1 MKDETFYENLF
12 AAKKELQ
19 HLKLTKDNKVQ
30 FKQTK
35 YSFFDINQLLE
46 VVEPILFKHGMM
58 VLQPIEEDCVVTK
71 IIDDK
76 GFGIAS
82 AMKMIMLGDPQK
94 MGSQITYFRR
104 YTLQSLL
111 SLQSEDDDGQKA
123 VKQVV
128 QDSKPNLN
136 VYRPNTEVPT
146 PQWNNI
152 LEGIK
157 KGTVKS
163 VDDVKKH
170 FKMDKVT
177 EGALI
182 LALKL

>member
-1 MKDETFYENLF
+1 MKDNTFYENLF
-12 AAKKELQ
+12 AAKKEIG
-19 HLKLTKDNKVQ
+19 KISKDSTNPF
-30 FKQTK
+30 FKSK
-35 YSFFDINQLLE
+35 YFDVNSLLE
-46 VVEPILFKHGMM
+46 HAEPILANHGLMII
-58 VLQPIEEDCVVTK
+58 QPIEEDIVTTK
-71 IIDDK
+71 IIDK
-76 GFGIAS
+76 NGFGVAS
-82 AMKMIMLGDPQK
+82 GMKLPTLNDPQK
-94 MGSQITYFRR
+94 MGSAITYYRR

-111 SLQSEDDDGQKA
+111 ALQAEDDDGNKA
-123 VKQVV
+123 TKQVKQ
-128 QDSKPNLN
+128 DAKPNLN

-170 FKMDKVT
+170 FKMNKVT

-182 LALKL
+182 LALKKL

>member
-1 MKDETFYENLF
+1 MKDNTFYENLF
-12 AAKKELQ
+12 AAKKEIG
-19 HLKLTKDNKVQ
+19 KISKDSTNPF
-30 FKQTK
+30 FKSK
-35 YSFFDINQLLE
+35 YFDINALLE
-46 VVEPILFKHGMM
+46 HVEPVLANHGLM
-58 VLQPIEEDCVVTK
+58 VIQPIEEDCVVTK
-71 IIDDK
+71 IIDEN

-82 AMKMIMLGDPQK
+82 AMKMTMLSDPQK
-94 MGSQITYFRR
+94 MGSQVTYLRR

-111 SLQSEDDDGQKA
+111 ALQAEDDDGNKA
-123 VKQVV
+123 TKQVKQ
-128 QDSKPNLN
+128 DNKPNLN

-146 PQWNNI
+146 PQWANI
-152 LEGIK
+152 LSGIE

-170 FKMDKVT
+170 FKMDRIT